1 MFKFIKKT
9 KSSQQNT
16 GDVDLISTQ
25 MLCSARK
32 WKVEGSSGLKTKLD
46 IES

>member
-1 MFKFIKKT
+1 MFEFIKKT

-25 MLCSARK
+25 NVMQR
-32 WKVEGSSGLKTKLD
+32 
-46 IES
+46 